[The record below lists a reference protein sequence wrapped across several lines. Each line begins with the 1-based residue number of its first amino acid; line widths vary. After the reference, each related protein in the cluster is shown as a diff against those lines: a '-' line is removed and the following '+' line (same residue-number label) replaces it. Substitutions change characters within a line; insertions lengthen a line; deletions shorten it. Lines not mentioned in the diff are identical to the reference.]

1 MYVVL
6 IDDDGNKVSYGFY
19 PDNKNLGSVGAGRVS
34 NADIDMY
41 ENNPSHPPDVSRDF
55 YISNS
60 EYVRLKGVF
69 DKAMSQ
75 GLDASQP
82 WGYY

>member
-1 MYVVL
+1 MAAIGVRVVNGVNSVDTGHMYVVL

-41 ENNPSHPPDVSRDF
+41 ENNPS
-55 YISNS
+55 
-60 EYVRLKGVF
+60 
-69 DKAMSQ
+69 
-75 GLDASQP
+75 
-82 WGYY
+82 